1 VLTHAQVELLLDGT
15 LELGLLRPPVT
26 ERNLSVEV
34 LRREPLVS
42 FVAAGLGVSLVP
54 ASVRHMTVEGAV
66 YRPLAR
72 DAPTVELAAAWR
84 HDDATPVLQR
94 ALGVL
99 RDRLG

>member
-1 VLTHAQVELLLDGT
+1 VNPREVGVQVGETGVA
-15 LELGLLRPPVT
+15 GGT
-26 ERNLSVEV
+26 ERNRVEI
-34 LRREPLVS
+34 EAAETASLVS
-42 FVAAGLGVSLVP
+42 FVAAGLSVSLVP

-66 YRPLAR
+66 YRPVAR
-72 DAPTVELAAAWR
+72 DASTVELAVAWR